1 MEGEAPAEPCECPI
15 LTSPVD
21 GGGKAPSQR
30 AWAINRL
37 TQRFVLQSTLA
48 NDAMKEVY

>member
-21 GGGKAPSQR
+21 GEGTAPSQQAGGR
-30 AWAINRL
+30 
-37 TQRFVLQSTLA
+37 
-48 NDAMKEVY
+48 